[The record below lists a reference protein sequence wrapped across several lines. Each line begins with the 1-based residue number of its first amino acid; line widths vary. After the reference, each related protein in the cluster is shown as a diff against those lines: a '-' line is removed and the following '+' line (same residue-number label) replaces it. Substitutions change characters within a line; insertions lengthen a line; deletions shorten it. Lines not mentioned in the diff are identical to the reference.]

1 MTPLKLSPIDLFFS
15 GPESRPSNMGFW
27 FEGRL
32 DVKPLRESLAALAEL
47 YFPIKGRLLELDPT
61 VLALGEFDRAPE
73 LEHVELPSLPLHDEL
88 KLMDGFETASNLPG
102 GKLLKLKLFTSERN
116 SVLVISFSHVLGDA
130 AAFFDFI
137 MDWVQLAAGKRVE
150 PPSFDR
156 EVFRRIGESMKF
168 DPRKLNL
175 HDPALSKKNHGFIG
189 EGPRTAVSRE
199 QFVGMKR
206 TLFARERVATMR
218 EEASSE
224 PGRPTTLFAT
234 MAGEAWRM
242 KAAENRAANEPSGE
256 TVLVCPVDLRRVLT
270 EVPPRFFGNAIK
282 GVSSTRKTDDVL
294 AATPAQRAE
303 WVRAAV
309 TSVTRENLGLD
320 FHLLDFM
327 RKVRGYK
334 KVQAL
339 RASQSNSLL
348 VSDMS
353 FAPLRFIRFQGKTS
367 FKVSMLSFYANSAA
381 LMEHPE
387 GYELVRA
394 QLSKGE
400 G

>member
-1 MTPLKLSPIDLFFS
+1 MNLIKLSPIDLFFS

-32 DVKPLRESLAALAEL
+32 DPKPLRESLAALAEL
-47 YFPIKGRLLELDPT
+47 YFPIKGQLVEVDPT
-61 VLALGEFDRAPE
+61 VLALGNFDRAPE
-73 LEHVELPSLPLHDEL
+73 LEHVELATLPVDDEL
-88 KLMDGFETASNLPG
+88 RLMSQFEAASNLPG
-102 GKLLKLKLFTSERN
+102 GKLLALKLFTSERH

-137 MDWVQLAAGKRVE
+137 MDWVQLAAGRKVE

-175 HDPALSKKNHGFIG
+175 HDPALAKRNHGFIG
-189 EGPRTAVSRE
+189 EGPRPSVARE
-199 QFVGMKR
+199 DFLGVKR
-206 TLFARERVATMR
+206 TLFKRAEVEALREA
-218 EEASSE
+218 ASTE
-224 PGRPTTLFAT
+224 PGRPATLFST
-234 MAGEAWRM
+234 FAGEAWRT
-242 KAAENRAANEPSGE
+242 KAEENRAANEEE
-256 TVLVCPVDLRRVLT
+256 TVLVCPVDLRRVLP
-270 EVPPRFFGNAIK
+270 EIPPRFFGNAIK
-282 GVSSTRKTDDVL
+282 GVSSTKKTSEVL
-294 AATPAQRAE
+294 AASAGQRAE

-334 KVQAL
+334 KVQSL
-339 RASQSNSLL
+339 RASQGNSLL

-394 QLSKGE
+394 RVRGRE
-400 G
+400 